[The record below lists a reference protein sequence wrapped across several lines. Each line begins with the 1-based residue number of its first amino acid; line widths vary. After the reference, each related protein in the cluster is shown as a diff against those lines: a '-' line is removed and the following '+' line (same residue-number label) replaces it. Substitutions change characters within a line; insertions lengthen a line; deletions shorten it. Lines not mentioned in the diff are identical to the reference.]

1 MQNYRVYLSGAMS
14 NLSIEEMSK
23 WRRQI
28 INAIKYGGCDFD
40 KHVSFFD
47 PTEHYNFE
55 HKEHKFE
62 KEPFNYDLYQL
73 RNSNLVIVNF
83 NKPDSLG
90 TAMELMLAYE
100 LRIPIIGLCEDD
112 VELHPWL
119 VECCTRICTDMNE
132 LINHVVNFYLYD

>member
-1 MQNYRVYLSGAMS
+1 MQNYRVYLSGGMS
-14 NLSIEEMSK
+14 GLNFKEQTK
-23 WRRQI
+23 WRKQFKD
-28 INAIKYGGCDFD
+28 AIKLEN
-40 KHVSFFD
+40 HWHNRNVSFFD

-55 HKEHKFE
+55 YKEQKYE

-73 RNSNLVIVNF
+73 RNSDLVIVNF

-132 LINHVVNFYLYD
+132 LINHVVNFYLND